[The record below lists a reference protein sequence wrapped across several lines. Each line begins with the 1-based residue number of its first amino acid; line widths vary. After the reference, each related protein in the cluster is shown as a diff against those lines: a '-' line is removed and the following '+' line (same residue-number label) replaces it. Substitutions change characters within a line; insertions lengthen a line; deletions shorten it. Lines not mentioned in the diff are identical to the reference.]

1 MSFRIQPTAP
11 ARPNRCQLFGPG
23 SRPAIFEKMAKS
35 DADVINI
42 DLEDSVA
49 PSDKDSARENI
60 IQAIGDI
67 DWGAKTLS
75 VRINGL
81 DTPFWYRDVV
91 DLLERAPDRLD
102 QIMIPKVGCA
112 ADLYAVDALVSAVEV
127 AKGRSKRIAFEVII
141 ESAAGIAHVEE
152 IAAASPRLEAMSLGA
167 ADFAASM
174 GMQTTGIGGTQ
185 ENYYMLHEGQKHWS
199 DPWHWAQTAIV
210 AACRTH
216 GVLPVDGPFG
226 DFSDDEG
233 FRAQALR
240 SATLGIVGKWAIHP
254 KQVALANEIFTL
266 SDAAVTEAREILA
279 AMEEAK
285 AKGEGATVYKG
296 RLVDIASIKQAEVIV
311 RQFEKCVDAQRI
323 FVRKFSRSV
332 SSYEA
337 WSRRSGQNLA
347 PVHAGL
353 FNQPTALGLSNTP
366 VRTTSPLRLRRRPTP
381 SMRPCEIAHGVFQ
394 VVCTKFR
401 AHTEFQAPQYIADQ
415 VQTWHRETSFQ
426 EKALGFRVEGRR
438 RIVLALASNDQRPQ
452 MGRFRW
458 GKASSSKLSVRAAWQ
473 RIRQEQPKGTPPDS
487 KGANVS
493 CASHAMNATARQS
506 CDLWIGDAPPKTCR
520 PPPAPCQAA

>member
-1 MSFRIQPTAP
+1 MSFRIQPAAP

-23 SRPAIFEKMAKS
+23 SRPAIFEKMAAS
-35 DADVINI
+35 SADVINL

-67 DWGAKTLS
+67 DWGNKTLS

-81 DTPFWYRDVV
+81 DTPYWYRDIV
-91 DLLERAPDRLD
+91 DLLEKAPERLD

-112 ADLYAVDALVSAVEV
+112 ADVYAVDALVTAIES
-127 AKGRSKRIAFEVII
+127 AKGRTKKVSFEVII

-152 IAAASPRLEAMSLGA
+152 IAASSPRVQAMSLGA

-174 GMQTTGIGGTQ
+174 GMATTGIGGTQ
-185 ENYYMLHEGQKHWS
+185 ENYYMYRDGQKHWS

-240 SATLGIVGKWAIHP
+240 SATLGMVGKWAIHP
-254 KQVALANEIFTL
+254 KQVALANEVFTP
-266 SDAAVTEAREILA
+266 SEEAVNEANEILA

-311 RQFEKCVDAQRI
+311 RQSE
-323 FVRKFSRSV
+323 
-332 SSYEA
+332 
-337 WSRRSGQNLA
+337 
-347 PVHAGL
+347 
-353 FNQPTALGLSNTP
+353 
-366 VRTTSPLRLRRRPTP
+366 
-381 SMRPCEIAHGVFQ
+381 MIAN
-394 VVCTKFR
+394 
-401 AHTEFQAPQYIADQ
+401 
-415 VQTWHRETSFQ
+415 S
-426 EKALGFRVEGRR
+426 
-438 RIVLALASNDQRPQ
+438 
-452 MGRFRW
+452 
-458 GKASSSKLSVRAAWQ
+458 
-473 RIRQEQPKGTPPDS
+473 
-487 KGANVS
+487 
-493 CASHAMNATARQS
+493 
-506 CDLWIGDAPPKTCR
+506 
-520 PPPAPCQAA
+520 